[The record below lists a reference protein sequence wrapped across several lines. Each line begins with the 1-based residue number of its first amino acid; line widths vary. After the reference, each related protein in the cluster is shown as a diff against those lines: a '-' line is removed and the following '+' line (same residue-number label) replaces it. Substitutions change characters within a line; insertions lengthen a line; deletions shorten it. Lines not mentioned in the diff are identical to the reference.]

1 MEKFKQLVKDI
12 KGHAEGVVKRSEKYM
27 FLSRFAEMD
36 MEVQRSIRT
45 IKEAQKLL
53 GMVELLEIFMNSLT
67 YGESEKVRSALMEQ
81 LQVLRETL

>member
-1 MEKFKQLVKDI
+1 MENLKELLKEI
-12 KGHAEGVVKRSEKYM
+12 KEHSESVVERSEKYM

-53 GMVELLEIFMNSLT
+53 GMVEVIELLVDSLSF
-67 YGESEKVRSALMEQ
+67 GKIQAVQRELLEQ

>member
-1 MEKFKQLVKDI
+1 MESLKELLKEI
-12 KGHAEGVVKRSEKYM
+12 KEHAEIVVERSEKYM

-53 GMVELLEIFMNSLT
+53 GMVEAVEVVVDSLSFGKYEAVKRELL
-67 YGESEKVRSALMEQ
+67 EQ
-81 LQVLRETL
+81 LQVLRKTL

>member
-12 KGHAEGVVKRSEKYM
+12 KGHAEEVVKRSEKYM
-27 FLSRFAEMD
+27 FLSRFSEMD

-53 GMVELLEIFMNSLT
+53 GVVELLEIFMNSLT

>member
-1 MEKFKQLVKDI
+1 MENFKQLLEEI
-12 KGHAEGVVKRSEKYM
+12 KEHAERVVEKSEGYM

-53 GMVELLEIFMNSLT
+53 GMVEIIEEVMDSLSF
-67 YGESEKVRSALMEQ
+67 GKSEAVKRALMEQ
-81 LQVLRETL
+81 LQVLRKAI

>member
-1 MEKFKQLVKDI
+1 MESLKELLKEI
-12 KGHAEGVVKRSEKYM
+12 KEHAEGVVERSEKYM

-53 GMVELLEIFMNSLT
+53 GMVEVVEVVVDSLSFGKCEAVKRELL
-67 YGESEKVRSALMEQ
+67 EQ
-81 LQVLRETL
+81 LQVLRKAI

>member
-12 KGHAEGVVKRSEKYM
+12 KEHAEGVVKRSEKYM

-36 MEVQRSIRT
+36 MEVKRSIRT

>member
-12 KGHAEGVVKRSEKYM
+12 KEHAERVVKKSEKYM
-27 FLSRFAEMD
+27 FLSRFSEMD